1 MYARLYN
8 FLDGQHFFYPQ
19 QFGFRE
25 NHSTSQ
31 AALLLTSKIYKAM
44 EKREATLGLFLD
56 LSKAFDTIDHT
67 MLLAKLHH
75 HGIRG
80 TALQWFRSYLQ
91 NRLQIVERSGV
102 LSTTLKVNYGVP
114 QGSILGPLLF
124 LIYINDFPK
133 CLDHMDSIMFADDTN
148 VFISGKN
155 INELHDIANKEMERV
170 VKWLASNKLSLN
182 VDKTKYMIFDTNNNR
197 ASKCNKIVLIS
208 DKQ

>member
-1 MYARLYN
+1 M
-8 FLDGQHFFYPQ
+8 
-19 QFGFRE
+19 
-25 NHSTSQ
+25 
-31 AALLLTSKIYKAM
+31 
-44 EKREATLGLFLD
+44 
-56 LSKAFDTIDHT
+56 
-67 MLLAKLHH
+67 
-75 HGIRG
+75 
-80 TALQWFRSYLQ
+80 Q

-102 LSTTLKVNYGVP
+102 LSTTLKINYGLL

-182 VDKTKYMIFDTNNNR
+182 VAKTKYMIFDTNNNR

-208 DKQ
+208 DKPIDRVQNTVFLGLTVNENLSWKPHMQKILQKLRRNFGIIIKIKPYLSTANLIVYTIL